1 MVLNYFNHAHIKSTL
16 GVEVSTL
23 NTRETVKQNASLD
36 TLQDKDGLMPL
47 YKITATIE
55 VNTEAD
61 DEYQAIDIGTDC
73 MDWANADITVEETDG
88 DD

>member
-1 MVLNYFNHAHIKSTL
+1 
-16 GVEVSTL
+16 
-23 NTRETVKQNASLD
+23 
-36 TLQDKDGLMPL
+36 MPM

-73 MDWANADITVEETDG
+73 MDWANADITVEETD
-88 DD
+88 DDA

>member
-1 MVLNYFNHAHIKSTL
+1 
-16 GVEVSTL
+16 
-23 NTRETVKQNASLD
+23 
-36 TLQDKDGLMPL
+36 MPL

-61 DEYQAIDIGTDC
+61 DEYQALEIGTDC
-73 MDWANADITVEETDG
+73 MDWANADITVEETDN

>member
-1 MVLNYFNHAHIKSTL
+1 M
-16 GVEVSTL
+16 
-23 NTRETVKQNASLD
+23 
-36 TLQDKDGLMPL
+36 

-73 MDWANADITVEETDG
+73 MDWANADITVEETD
-88 DD
+88 DDD

>member
-1 MVLNYFNHAHIKSTL
+1 
-16 GVEVSTL
+16 
-23 NTRETVKQNASLD
+23 
-36 TLQDKDGLMPL
+36 MPL

-73 MDWANADITVEETDG
+73 MDWANADITVEESG
-88 DD
+88 DDD